1 MKMDPL
7 RKTVPAAIAVCSAV
21 LVPAFWTM
29 PVPAA
34 GPPATLAVQAL
45 QHAVSVVNIEVP
57 VRVFRGDE
65 FVDGLGLDD
74 FEVFEDGKPQR
85 VEAVY
90 LIKKTGIEKKEEKER
105 TYAPDV
111 FRHFFLVFELHEYLP
126 QVGQAT
132 DLFFEQ
138 IIAPGDRLYVATPV
152 KTYHFKE
159 EAFTRL
165 TRKRMAEQ
173 MRDLLQTD
181 LVLGNSQHRSM
192 MKSLTDIFA
201 MDVEPD
207 VKQSLY
213 MEAARTLRD
222 HKYIEEDRLRSF
234 ADLLKGMDGQKHV
247 FLFYQRELIPI
258 LPGLDDFSIAEL
270 GKDISF
276 DTTKIKRAFSDSSIA
291 VHFLFVTN
299 KPGMHDN
306 LDVGRG
312 NPLRVELY
320 DQSDSVFGAFRD
332 VARATGGI
340 ADSSANPLA
349 SFRKAVTA
357 SENYYLVYYSPSD
370 RRADGRFRKI
380 EVRVKGR
387 GLRVTHRDGYYAD

>member
-1 MKMDPL
+1 MASQ
-7 RKTVPAAIAVCSAV
+7 RKTEAVTVCAVALVSAV
-21 LVPAFWTM
+21 LAISASASGPA
-29 PVPAA
+29 PALRA
-34 GPPATLAVQAL
+34 QDL

-57 VRVFRGDE
+57 VRVFRGDD
-65 FVDGLGLDD
+65 FVEGLGLGD

-85 VEAVY
+85 IEAVY
-90 LIKKTGIEKKEEKER
+90 LIKKTGIEKKEEKEKA
-105 TYAPDV
+105 YAPDV
-111 FRHFFLVFELHEYLP
+111 SRHFFLVFELHEYMP
-126 QVGQAT
+126 RVGQAT

-173 MRDLLQTD
+173 MKDLLKTD
-181 LVLGNSQHRSM
+181 LTLGNSEHRSM

-207 VKQSLY
+207 LKHSLY
-213 MEAARTLRD
+213 MSAARTLRD
-222 HKYIEEDRLRSF
+222 HKYIEEDRLRAF
-234 ADLLKGMDGQKHV
+234 ADLLKDMEGQKHV
-247 FLFYQRELIPI
+247 FLFYQKELIPI

-270 GKDISF
+270 SKDISF
-276 DTTKIKRAFSDSSIA
+276 DATKVKRAFSDSSIT
-291 VHFLFVTN
+291 VHFLFVTD

-312 NPLRVELY
+312 NPLRVELL
-320 DQSDSVFGAFRD
+320 DQSDNIFGAFRD

-370 RRADGRFRKI
+370 RRADGQFRRI

-387 GLRVTHRDGYYAD
+387 GLRVTHREGYYAD

>member
-1 MKMDPL
+1 MASQ
-7 RKTVPAAIAVCSAV
+7 RKTEAVTVCAVALVSAV
-21 LVPAFWTM
+21 LAISASGPA
-29 PVPAA
+29 PALRA
-34 GPPATLAVQAL
+34 QDL

-57 VRVFRGDE
+57 VRVFRGDD
-65 FVDGLGLDD
+65 FVEGLGLGD

-85 VEAVY
+85 IEAVY
-90 LIKKTGIEKKEEKER
+90 LIKKTGIEKKEEKEKA
-105 TYAPDV
+105 YAPDV
-111 FRHFFLVFELHEYLP
+111 SRHFFLVFELHEYMP
-126 QVGQAT
+126 RVGQAT

-173 MRDLLQTD
+173 MKDLLKTD
-181 LVLGNSQHRSM
+181 LTLGNSEHRSM

-207 VKQSLY
+207 LKHSLY
-213 MEAARTLRD
+213 MSAARTLRD
-222 HKYIEEDRLRSF
+222 HKYIEEDRLRAF
-234 ADLLKGMDGQKHV
+234 ADLLKDMEGQKHV
-247 FLFYQRELIPI
+247 FLFYQKELIPI

-270 GKDISF
+270 SKDISF
-276 DTTKIKRAFSDSSIA
+276 DATKVKRAFSDSSIT
-291 VHFLFVTN
+291 VHFLFVTD

-312 NPLRVELY
+312 NPLRVELL
-320 DQSDSVFGAFRD
+320 DQSDNIFGAFRD

-370 RRADGRFRKI
+370 RRADGQFRRI

-387 GLRVTHRDGYYAD
+387 GLRVTHREGYYAD

>member
-1 MKMDPL
+1 MASQ
-7 RKTVPAAIAVCSAV
+7 RKTEAVTVCAVALVSAV
-21 LVPAFWTM
+21 LAISASGPA
-29 PVPAA
+29 PALRA
-34 GPPATLAVQAL
+34 QDL

-57 VRVFRGDE
+57 VRVFRGDD
-65 FVDGLGLDD
+65 FVEGLGLGD

-85 VEAVY
+85 IEAVY
-90 LIKKTGIEKKEEKER
+90 LIKKTGIEKKEEKEKA
-105 TYAPDV
+105 YAPDV
-111 FRHFFLVFELHEYLP
+111 SRHFFLVFELHEYMP
-126 QVGQAT
+126 RVGQAT

-173 MRDLLQTD
+173 MKDLLKTD
-181 LVLGNSQHRSM
+181 LTLGNSEHRSM

-207 VKQSLY
+207 LKHSLY
-213 MEAARTLRD
+213 MSAARTLRD
-222 HKYIEEDRLRSF
+222 HKYIEEDRLRAF
-234 ADLLKGMDGQKHV
+234 ADLLKDMEGQKHV
-247 FLFYQRELIPI
+247 FLFYQKELIPI

-270 GKDISF
+270 SKDISF
-276 DTTKIKRAFSDSSIA
+276 DATKVKRAFSDSSIT
-291 VHFLFVTN
+291 VHFLFVTD

-312 NPLRVELY
+312 NPLRVELL
-320 DQSDSVFGAFRD
+320 DQSDNIFGAFRD

-370 RRADGRFRKI
+370 RRADGRFRRI

-387 GLRVTHRDGYYAD
+387 GLRVTHREGYYAD

>member
-1 MKMDPL
+1 MASQ
-7 RKTVPAAIAVCSAV
+7 RKAEAVTVCAVALVSAV
-21 LVPAFWTM
+21 LAISASGPA
-29 PVPAA
+29 PALRA
-34 GPPATLAVQAL
+34 QDL

-57 VRVFRGDE
+57 VRVFRGDD
-65 FVDGLGLDD
+65 FVESLGLGD

-85 VEAVY
+85 IEAVY
-90 LIKKTGIEKKEEKER
+90 LIKKTGIEKKEEKEKA
-105 TYAPDV
+105 YAPDV
-111 FRHFFLVFELHEYLP
+111 SRHFFLVFELHEYMP
-126 QVGQAT
+126 RVGQAT

-173 MRDLLQTD
+173 MRDLLKTD
-181 LVLGNSQHRSM
+181 LILGNSEHRSM

-207 VKQSLY
+207 LKHSLY
-213 MEAARTLRD
+213 MSAARTLRD
-222 HKYIEEDRLRSF
+222 HKYIEEDRLRAF
-234 ADLLKGMDGQKHV
+234 ADLLKDMEGQKHV
-247 FLFYQRELIPI
+247 FLFYQKELIPI

-270 GKDISF
+270 SKDISF
-276 DTTKIKRAFSDSSIA
+276 DATKVKRAFSDSSIT
-291 VHFLFVTN
+291 VHFLFVTD

-312 NPLRVELY
+312 NPLRVELL
-320 DQSDSVFGAFRD
+320 DQSDNIFGAFRD

-370 RRADGRFRKI
+370 RRADGRFRRI